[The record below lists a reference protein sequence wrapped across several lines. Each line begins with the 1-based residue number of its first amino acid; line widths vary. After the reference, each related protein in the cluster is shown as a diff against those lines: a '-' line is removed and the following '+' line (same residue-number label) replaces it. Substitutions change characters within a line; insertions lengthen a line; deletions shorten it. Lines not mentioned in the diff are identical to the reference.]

1 MTALIV
7 LTAYCLTAHCPPYM
21 GTLLSLGL
29 LSYFPLFSF
38 TIVFV
43 PIVPRALLSVSLGR
57 LVRVAA
63 SVVYK
68 PSLYC
73 RRGLKPNLVYQS
85 KCCCSY
91 QTCVPLSSSISSSF
105 GSSQGLL
112 RLSLQTPFLLQ
123 DVCLGIPLQGTTV
136 ITKGASPL

>member
-91 QTCVPLSSSISSSF
+91 QTCVPSSLPTSYLF
-105 GSSQGLL
+105 GSSQDPL
-112 RLSLQTPFLLQ
+112 RLSLQTLSSPQ
-123 DVCLGIPLQGTTV
+123 DIHLGTSPQGTTV